1 MSKAI
6 AGLMVAAAVI
16 VAWLYIAQGRSG
28 ELVVS
33 GFIEADEIRVGSRV
47 GGRVARV
54 LVEEGA
60 PVKIGAALLEIDPFD
75 LKQQL
80 AEAQSGLA
88 AEEAERDRLAAG
100 FRPEEIAQ
108 ARAQR
113 DAAKAALEKLAA
125 GPRKQEIEA
134 ARAAYE
140 KAKADLE
147 FARFEDARVARLR
160 DQTGDAAAKESA
172 EVKRSLK
179 ARESEAA
186 AAEQQL
192 AMLIE
197 GSRAEDV
204 AAARAA
210 LAAAEQALALMEAGY
225 RVEEKA
231 RAAARAQAAR
241 SRVEAIQTQL
251 AELTVSSPCDC
262 TVEAVELRPGDLV
275 APNAPTIALLDASR
289 LWVRAYVPEEH
300 LADAAVGRRVGV
312 RVDGFAGQEFAGRI
326 TFVAR
331 EAEFTPRNV
340 QTPEERSKQVF
351 RIKVT
356 LEEGLDRLR
365 VGMMADVMLGKA
377 AGQ

>member
-80 AEAQSGLA
+80 AEAQAGLA